1 MRQVSSMPFKML
13 IVDDEPIIRRGLQQT
28 IPWDEYMV
36 EVVDLAYDGAEAIE
50 KIKVHGDIDLVL
62 TDVRMPNVDG
72 LKLATF
78 LAENY
83 PDIRTI
89 IISGYDDFKYA
100 QQAIQLGVKDYLLK
114 PVDVDELLNVIAKIT
129 SALQEERVA
138 KQQIYQINLQNA
150 IFHQVLDLPDTI
162 PNDSSL
168 LVNVRIYPFITMLKE
183 YKNKTKDLSE
193 EVLQRLTMDWEN
205 LVENTLKSQGLE
217 SVSVFTS
224 KNIMLTC
231 VTNNLTDFFPENLD
245 FQELYCVFN
254 DTHITI
260 GQLNEVYQRLFEDTR
275 YLSYS
280 KQGFIVSPVSESS
293 IYNPKG
299 SDWLIERAEQ
309 YIKSYYTSPI
319 KAQEVADVINI
330 SPNYFSSLFKQK
342 TGKSFNEY
350 VNNLRVE
357 AAKQLL
363 GETPF
368 NVNEIAEKVGY
379 REYKYFVDVFKK
391 FTGYTPTKYRI
402 LTANEI
408 NHERFL

>member
-13 IVDDEPIIRRGLQQT
+13 IVDDEPIICRGLQQT

-36 EVVDLAYDGAEAIE
+36 EVVDLAYDGAEAIQ
-50 KIKVHGDIDLVL
+50 KIKEHGDINLVL

-72 LKLATF
+72 LKLAAF

-114 PVDVDELLNVIAKIT
+114 PVNVDELLNVITKLT
-129 SALQEERVA
+129 SALQEERNSA
-138 KQQIYQINLQNA
+138 QQIYQVNLQNA
-150 IFHQVLDLPDTI
+150 IFHQVLDLPDMAAI
-162 PNDSSL
+162 HPGLFAD
-168 LVNVRIYPFITMLKE
+168 VRIYPFVTMLKE

-193 EVLQRLTMDWEN
+193 EELQSLTMDWEN
-205 LVENTLKSQGLE
+205 LVDHSLKSQGFI
-217 SVSVFTS
+217 SVSVFTR
-224 KNIMLTC
+224 KNVLLTC
-231 VTNNLTDFFPENLD
+231 VTNNLSGFTPENLD
-245 FQELYCVFN
+245 FPELNGVFN
-254 DTHITI
+254 NTDITI
-260 GQLNEVYQRLFEDTR
+260 DQLNEVYQRLYEDTR
-275 YLSYS
+275 YLPLSEG
-280 KQGFIVSPVSESS
+280 GFVGSPVSESLA
-293 IYNPKG
+293 NKAKAN
-299 SDWLIERAEQ
+299 DWLIERAEQ
-309 YIKSYYTSPI
+309 YIRSYYTSPI

-342 TGKSFNEY
+342 TGKSFNDY
-350 VNNLRVE
+350 INTLRVE

-363 GETPF
+363 EETPF

-391 FTGYTPTKYRI
+391 FTGYTPTKYRN
-402 LTANEI
+402 LTANNI
-408 NHERFL
+408 NQS

>member
-1 MRQVSSMPFKML
+1 MPFKML
-13 IVDDEPIIRRGLQQT
+13 IVDDEPIICRGLQQT

-36 EVVDLAYDGAEAIE
+36 EVVDLAYDGAEAIQ
-50 KIKVHGDIDLVL
+50 KIKEHGDIDLVV
-62 TDVRMPNVDG
+62 TDVRMPKVDG
-72 LKLATF
+72 LRLSAF

-114 PVDVDELLNVIAKIT
+114 PVDVDELLGVITKIT

-138 KQQIYQINLQNA
+138 AKQIYQMNLQNA

-162 PNDSSL
+162 PNHSSL
-168 LVNVRIYPFITMLKE
+168 LANVRIYPFVSMLKE

-193 EVLQRLTMDWEN
+193 EELQSLKADWEQ
-205 LVENTLKSQGLE
+205 LVENSLKSQGYE

-224 KNIMLTC
+224 KNVLLTC
-231 VTNNLTDFFPENLD
+231 VTNCQSALTPEDLSFPELN
-245 FQELYCVFN
+245 CVFN
-254 DTHITI
+254 EIDITI
-260 GQLNEVYQRLFEDTR
+260 GQLKDVYQKLYEDTQ
-275 YLSYS
+275 YLPFS
-280 KQGFIVSPVSESS
+280 KQGFVVSPVSESS
-293 IYNPKG
+293 AFNPKG

-309 YIKSYYTSPI
+309 YIRSYYESPI
-319 KAQEVADVINI
+319 KAHEVADFINI
-330 SPNYFSSLFKQK
+330 SPNYFSSLFRQK
-342 TGKSFNEY
+342 TGMSFNDY
-350 VNNLRVE
+350 INTIRVE

-363 GETPF
+363 EETPF

-391 FTGYTPTKYRI
+391 FTGYTPTKYRNI
-402 LTANEI
+402 TANNI
-408 NHERFL
+408 H

>member
-1 MRQVSSMPFKML
+1 MPFKML
-13 IVDDEPIIRRGLQQT
+13 IVDDEPIICRGLQQT

-36 EVVDLAYDGAEAIE
+36 EVVDLAYDGAEAIQ
-50 KIKVHGDIDLVL
+50 KIKEHGGIDLVL

-72 LKLATF
+72 LRLAAF

-114 PVDVDELLNVIAKIT
+114 PVDVDELLRVITKIIST
-129 SALQEERVA
+129 LQEERKSA
-138 KQQIYQINLQNA
+138 QQIYQMNLQNA
-150 IFHQVLDLPDTI
+150 IFHLVLDLPDTT
-162 PNDSSL
+162 PNHSSL
-168 LVNVRIYPFITMLKE
+168 FADVRIYPFVTMLKD

-193 EVLQRLTMDWEN
+193 EELQNLNVDWEN
-205 LVENTLKSQGLE
+205 QVENSLSSQGFA

-224 KNIMLTC
+224 KNVLLTC
-231 VTNNLTDFFPENLD
+231 VTNNLSGFTQENLD
-245 FQELYCVFN
+245 FQEFNCVVN
-254 DTHITI
+254 DTDITI
-260 GQLNEVYQRLFEDTR
+260 GQLNEVYLRLNEDTR
-275 YLSYS
+275 YLPFSE
-280 KQGFIVSPVSESS
+280 GGLVVSPVSESLANKS
-293 IYNPKG
+293 KAN
-299 SDWLIERAEQ
+299 DWLMDRAEQ
-309 YIKSYYTSPI
+309 YIRTYYASAI
-319 KAQEVADVINI
+319 KAHEVADVINI

-350 VNNLRVE
+350 INTLRVD

-363 GETPF
+363 EETPF

-391 FTGYTPTKYRI
+391 FTGYTPTKYRNV
-402 LTANEI
+402 TANNI
-408 NHERFL
+408 NQS

>member
-1 MRQVSSMPFKML
+1 MPFKML
-13 IVDDEPIIRRGLQQT
+13 IVDDEPIICRGLQQT
-28 IPWDEYMV
+28 IAWDEYMV
-36 EVVDLAYDGAEAIE
+36 EVVDLAYDGAEAIQ
-50 KIKVHGDIDLVL
+50 KVKDHGDIDLVL

-72 LKLATF
+72 LKLAAF

-100 QQAIQLGVKDYLLK
+100 QAALQLGVKDYLLK
-114 PVDVDELLNVIAKIT
+114 PVDVDELLNVVAKIT
-129 SALQEERVA
+129 SAINQERKA
-138 KQQIYQINLQNA
+138 AQQVYQMNLQNA

-162 PNDSSL
+162 PNHTSL
-168 LVNVRIYPFITMLKE
+168 FGDVRIYPFVTMLKE

-193 EVLQRLTMDWEN
+193 EELQSLTVDWEN
-205 LVENTLKSQGLE
+205 LVESSLDGQGFA

-224 KNIMLTC
+224 KNVLLTC
-231 VTNNLTDFFPENLD
+231 VTNNLSDFSPESLE
-245 FQELYCVFN
+245 FEELNCVFN

-260 GQLNEVYQRLFEDTR
+260 DQLNEVYQRLYEDTR
-275 YLSYS
+275 YLPFS
-280 KQGFIVSPVSESS
+280 KKGFVISPVSDSS

-299 SDWLIERAEQ
+299 SDWLMERAEQ

-350 VNNLRVE
+350 VNHLRVE

-363 GETPF
+363 EETPF

-391 FTGYTPTKYRI
+391 FTGYTPTKYRN
-402 LTANEI
+402 LTANNI
-408 NHERFL
+408 NQS